1 MASGGELTIRAY
13 DDADFEALV
22 ALWEACGLTR
32 WYNVPKRDLAL
43 WRRTASAE
51 VLVGH
56 GGDGGLAASVC
67 VGHDGHRGWV
77 YYLAVD
83 PAARGLGHGRRMMR
97 AAEEWVLAQ
106 DCPKMHAIVRRS
118 NSAVKGFYES
128 IGYSESPCDFMER
141 WLIDRGDPPE
151 GEDAPEAASGDG
163 KLAYTITFLEMTEH
177 PQLEPVH
184 PPADLRLA
192 LLRAEA
198 PSVAFYRYLYDRI
211 GEDWTWWER
220 RLLGDAELAKIVQN
234 PKVEV
239 YVLYVGGVPGG
250 FFEIDRRQ
258 EDTADLAY
266 FGLLPEFVGRGLGS
280 YFLTEAIET
289 AWSSAPRRVTVNTN
303 TLDHPR
309 ALPLYQRMGFVPIG
323 QKEMN
328 IDDPRRD
335 PRFQQRGY
343 KPMDPA

>member
-1 MASGGELTIRAY
+1 MASGDTLTIRAY
-13 DDADFEALV
+13 GEADFELLV
-22 ALWEACGLTR
+22 ALWKACGLTR
-32 WYNVPKRDLAL
+32 WYNVPERDLAL

-51 VLVGH
+51 VLVGLGE
-56 GGDGGLAASVC
+56 GGKLAASVC

-97 AAEEWVLAQ
+97 AAEEWLLAQ

-118 NSAVKGFYES
+118 NAAVKGFYES

-151 GEDAPEAASGDG
+151 GETPAEATPEES
-163 KLAYTITFLEMTEH
+163 KLTYTITYLEMTEH
-177 PQLEPVH
+177 PRLEPAQ
-184 PPADLRLA
+184 PPAGLRLA
-192 LLRAEA
+192 LLRAEN

-220 RLLGDAELAKIVQN
+220 RLLGDAELEAIIQN
-234 PKVEV
+234 PKVEI
-239 YVLYVGGVPGG
+239 YVLYVNGVPAGY
-250 FFEIDRRQ
+250 FEIDRRNPRSV
-258 EDTADLAY
+258 DLAY
-266 FGLLPEFVGRGLGS
+266 FGLLPEFVGRGLGA

-289 AWSSAPRRVTVNTN
+289 AWSSEPERVTVNTN
-303 TLDHPR
+303 SLDHPR
-309 ALPLYQRMGFVPIG
+309 ALTLYQRLGFLPIG
-323 QKEMN
+323 QKDMK

-335 PRFQQRGY
+335 PRFQRRGY
-343 KPMDPA
+343 KPSDPQ